1 MKLLFLILG
10 LIFFSC
16 ETKNK
21 GIITETNKLE
31 KTSEKKQSFY
41 VGDVNNDKVQD
52 TAFVNFNKHN
62 EYGDIKIS
70 FKMNIPEIELRQS
83 FGVLIKKT
91 EDLNFDGTN
100 EIVIFSRT
108 SEGWWNY
115 ISVWSFHD
123 NNWKE
128 LKKTKGFI
136 SDDKDF
142 ENRIVKDKNQY
153 YLIGDDQWNEDE
165 KGNFKKVKLKIE

>member
-21 GIITETNKLE
+21 EIVSKTNKLDVASEE
-31 KTSEKKQSFY
+31 KRSFF
-41 VGDVNNDKVQD
+41 VGDVNNDKIHD
-52 TAFVNFNKHN
+52 SAFINFNQQN
-62 EYGDIKIS
+62 EYDDIIIN
-70 FKMNIPEIELRQS
+70 FTNNIPEISFGQS
-83 FGVLIKKT
+83 LGVLIKKT
-91 EDLNFDGTN
+91 EDLNFDGAN
-100 EIVIFSRT
+100 EIIIFSRT
-108 SEGWWNY
+108 HEGWWNY
-115 ISVWSFHD
+115 ISVWSLQND
-123 NNWKE
+123 KWKE
-128 LKKTKGFI
+128 IQKTKGFI

-165 KGNFKKVKLKIE
+165 NNIFKKIRVKI

>member
-21 GIITETNKLE
+21 QGITETNKLE
-31 KTSEKKQSFY
+31 ETSEEKQSFI

-52 TAFVNFNKHN
+52 TAFVSFNQQN
-62 EYGDIKIS
+62 EYDDLIIK
-70 FKMNIPEIELRQS
+70 FTNNIPEIDFGQS
-83 FGVLIKKT
+83 LGVSIEKT
-91 EDLNFDGTN
+91 EDLNFDGAN
-100 EIVIFSRT
+100 EIIIFSRT
-108 SEGWWNY
+108 HEGWWNY
-115 ISVWSFHD
+115 ISVWSFKSD
-123 NNWKE
+123 KWKE
-128 LKKTKGFI
+128 IQKTKGFI

-165 KGNFKKVKLKIE
+165 NGDFKKIRVKI